1 MYYFLNRAG
10 LRIIHPSL
18 VSEAILKADVSLLD
32 CTASAEKH
40 KQPGMWSYL
49 ILFYFQGLG
58 TLIKGLE
65 TAQIPLDVPTEPENG
80 SMEKGPSQQMDS
92 PQVES
97 SSSRPVRRLARRAA
111 AKPAID
117 DVPPPPPVD
126 VQEVSTLAAGTKSK
140 EIDSE
145 IEDSAPKKKV
155 IMNNRVAFFG
165 AVYSRYPCRF

>member
-1 MYYFLNRAG
+1 MVISF
-10 LRIIHPSL
+10 
-18 VSEAILKADVSLLD
+18 
-32 CTASAEKH
+32 
-40 KQPGMWSYL
+40 
-49 ILFYFQGLG
+49 FFQGLS
-58 TLIKGLE
+58 TLIKALE

-80 SMEKGPSQQMDS
+80 SMEKGPSQQM
-92 PQVES
+92 ES

-155 IMNNRVAFFG
+155 IMNNRVAFLALYIHDIPVGSETACQNYRISQCFI
-165 AVYSRYPCRF
+165 RLR